1 VSNTRRGI
9 ETCGILAGTLSPD
22 DALFTI
28 TTLIVPKQQ
37 GTTDTVR
44 QGAGSAGGS
53 VGAMCGV
60 LAVIVLI
67 WACPLPS
74 LPHALPFPTP
84 LAALP
89 ALLLSARRAG

>member
-1 VSNTRRGI
+1 MSNTRRGI

-44 QGAGSAGGS
+44 QGAGGGGT
-53 VGAMCGV
+53 VGAVCWQSFR
-60 LAVIVLI
+60 LI
-67 WACPLPS
+67 WAWPL
-74 LPHALPFPTP
+74 T
-84 LAALP
+84 
-89 ALLLSARRAG
+89 